1 MKAEIRNWDSGV
13 NLVVENVVQVP
24 LFLRLFGH
32 SRCLLPL
39 EGMSFCSRKCTQM
52 LETWVTSHKTVKFS
66 YIYQRLTITLTKQGK
81 PWIFHEP
88 HSQKTQMLTHCLLP
102 CLPGIVSF
110 KRISSTFT
118 HIHHERFRWPPV
130 VVWALCLLWQV
141 AFVDGWGR
149 SSRQPLWS
157 GFFSSGK
164 MDARKW
170 GNEGSD
176 EWFLFCSTERLVN
189 FHDFASR
196 IFWNHCQH

>member
-24 LFLRLFGH
+24 LFLRLSGH
-32 SRCLLPL
+32 SWCLLPL

-66 YIYQRLTITLTKQGK
+66 NIYQRLTITLTKQGK

-88 HSQKTQMLTHCLLP
+88 HSLKTQMPTHCLLP

-110 KRISSTFT
+110 KRISPRGSTFT

-130 VVWALCLLWQV
+130 VVCVSCDKWRLLMVEAAAVSNHFGRGSFPRGKWTRGNGGTKGQMNDFC
-141 AFVDGWGR
+141 FVQQRG
-149 SSRQPLWS
+149 
-157 GFFSSGK
+157 
-164 MDARKW
+164 
-170 GNEGSD
+170 
-176 EWFLFCSTERLVN
+176 
-189 FHDFASR
+189 
-196 IFWNHCQH
+196 